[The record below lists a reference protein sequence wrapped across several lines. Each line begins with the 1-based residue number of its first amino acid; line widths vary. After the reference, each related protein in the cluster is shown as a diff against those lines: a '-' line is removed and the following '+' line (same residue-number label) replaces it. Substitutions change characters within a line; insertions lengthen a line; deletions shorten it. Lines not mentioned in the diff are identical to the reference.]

1 MAVGGVGW
9 LPLSYSLPLLV
20 GTHGPQPA
28 LAGANGTWFI
38 WVVAS
43 QSVAVAA
50 TFLHPPAPGALV
62 AIAVGCWAVGVVLY
76 LLIAALVAVALWPT
90 RCGRPSSPI
99 STSIFCVNLA
109 PSGSA

>member
-1 MAVGGVGW
+1 MADGGVGW
-9 LPLSYSLPLLV
+9 LLLSYSLPLLV

-50 TFLHPPAPGALV
+50 TSLHPPVPV
-62 AIAVGCWAVGVVLY
+62 RSW
-76 LLIAALVAVALWPT
+76 
-90 RCGRPSSPI
+90 RS
-99 STSIFCVNLA
+99 
-109 PSGSA
+109 PSGADRATT